1 MLEAA
6 LSILILIGAAFT
18 FIGSLGLVRLTDF
31 YTRLHGPTKATTLGV
46 GSLLIASMLHFSSQG
61 KGLSLH
67 EILVTLFLFITA
79 PVSAHL
85 LSKAALHL
93 RLRSLAPAPALVD
106 EADAGTAIDP
116 DDAASTPGRAA
127 G

>member
-1 MLEAA
+1 MVEYIISA
-6 LSILILIGAAFT
+6 LILIGAAFT
-18 FIGSLGLVRLTDF
+18 FIGSLGLARLKDF

-46 GSLLIASMLHFSSQG
+46 GSLLFASALYFSSG
-61 KGLSLH
+61 DELSLH

-93 RLRSLAPAPALVD
+93 QLRSLAKPPQDSNEQAK
-106 EADAGTAIDP
+106 
-116 DDAASTPGRAA
+116 
-127 G
+127 